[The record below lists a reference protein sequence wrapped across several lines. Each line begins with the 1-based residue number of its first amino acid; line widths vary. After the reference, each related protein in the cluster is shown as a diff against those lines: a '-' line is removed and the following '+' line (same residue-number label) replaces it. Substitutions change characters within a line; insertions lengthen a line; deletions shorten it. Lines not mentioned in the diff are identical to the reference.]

1 MDGFWRFVGLNVTNL
16 YESWFCLKLASL
28 KMGHVSVVE
37 FEVLGFKV
45 EATDRLEVRGFS
57 VKVHDL
63 RTGKKL
69 VQLGR
74 P

>member
-16 YESWFCLKLASL
+16 YESWFCLKLTSL

-45 EATDRLEVRGFS
+45 EATDRLEVRFFDVFRES
-57 VKVHDL
+57 
-63 RTGKKL
+63 
-69 VQLGR
+69 